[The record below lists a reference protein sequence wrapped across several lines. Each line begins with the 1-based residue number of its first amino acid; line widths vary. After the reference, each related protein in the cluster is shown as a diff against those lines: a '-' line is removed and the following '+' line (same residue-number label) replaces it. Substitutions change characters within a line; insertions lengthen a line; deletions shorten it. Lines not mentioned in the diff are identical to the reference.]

1 MALSTSLSVSSSVST
16 SPESSPASLPLKHF
30 AYAVRCGTVY
40 YPKRT
45 FFRST
50 YHPWYCELHR
60 ESNFFPRQL
69 VLYEASQQKTR
80 RHSEKDMQFIPLDNV
95 LTVALSDAICLR
107 GKLMFTIVTSS
118 KQYFIG
124 VDSLREASDWVDIIN
139 KEVFGPPIPGVVY
152 EYRVA
157 ICDNKRRGSRCNS
170 YILKLYDDKVKLF
183 TANGRIALNYSFY
196 IKDICKVDFQP
207 TKKQSDGS
215 KKGVLKF
222 SINNSQTM
230 YREKEV
236 LSIQAKS
243 TIDLIKAIYHRKK
256 LLSGSSNSE
265 DDIIPRAFSLDLLSS
280 EQRPKIVSLDKK
292 KPQSF
297 EPRKRCLTQ
306 TWSVVDGESTL
317 KENCKSD
324 QYYETLSSHSKP
336 IISSWKKMLTHQEK
350 ILNLRKT
357 NKADLQE
364 QKSKLSDSH
373 HKLSTSDVNDPS
385 KKEYPVPHVTVD
397 FTALHSNSPICN
409 QLPVQTLS
417 VHDNE
422 LHRHVSLP
430 AFTHDTNL
438 QRYLSITDLSSL
450 PPLKSDHNLTHLSD
464 LLVQHK
470 AVTTPNST
478 DDKSLTSPF
487 ETLRETRQRMASSNS
502 TSSEDGYVIESIEYY
517 LTILSGDPVVPD
529 DRNTYAH
536 VDECDDNVYEE
547 LLLDG
552 VYSTIES

>member
-1 MALSTSLSVSSSVST
+1 MAFSTSLSVSSSVST

-50 YHPWYCELHR
+50 YHPWYCELRR

-107 GKLMFTIVTSS
+107 GKCMFTIVTSS

-157 ICDNKRRGSRCNS
+157 ICVNKRRGSRCNS

-183 TANGRIALNYSFY
+183 TANGRIALNYSFD
-196 IKDICKVDFQP
+196 IKDICKIDFQP
-207 TKKQSDGS
+207 TKKPSDGS
-215 KKGVLKF
+215 HYICRYRKKE
-222 SINNSQTM
+222 I
-230 YREKEV
+230 

-306 TWSVVDGESTL
+306 SWSVVDGESTL
-317 KENCKSD
+317 NENCKSD
-324 QYYETLSSHSKP
+324 QYYETLSNQSKP
-336 IISSWKKMLTHQEK
+336 IISGWKKMLTHQEK
-350 ILNLRKT
+350 ILNFRKT

-373 HKLSTSDVNDPS
+373 RKLSTSDVNDPS
-385 KKEYPVPHVTVD
+385 IKEHPVPHVTVD

-409 QLPVQTLS
+409 QLPVQT
-417 VHDNE
+417 HDDE
-422 LHRHVSLP
+422 LHRHISLP

-450 PPLKSDHNLTHLSD
+450 PLLKSDHNLTHLSD

-478 DDKSLTSPF
+478 DDESLTSPF
-487 ETLRETRQRMASSNS
+487 ETLWETRQRMASLKS
-502 TSSEDGYVIESIEYY
+502 TSSEDGYVIESIEHY

-529 DRNTYAH
+529 DHNTYVH
-536 VDECDDNVYEE
+536 VDKCDDNVYDE
-547 LLLDG
+547 LLPDN
-552 VYSTIES
+552 VYSTIKS